1 MKSNNLNFTILR
13 PTLVYGPGDTH
24 NGYGP
29 NMFLRAVNSGENI
42 DLFGKEKSKGIIFSF
57 LI

>member
-24 NGYGP
+24 NGYES

-42 DLFGKEKSKGIIFSF
+42 DLFGKGEEQGLFSF